1 MRSSEETYE
10 AVEIVGEELGA
21 PAGEDLAAERL
32 GRTHVE
38 DEEGKGVGE
47 GVAGAEPGVVQVD
60 DGELEKYRL
69 AAALWERGERRGHG
83 GSGDDDV
90 GVGGEKGVDGGRLD
104 PVEELVG
111 NQLPVQLWQL
121 GVRRDEVGVGGR
133 SGIGRVCRKIH
144 RICRRGVGFHGKNTI
159 LRITICVTIHRFL
172 KQRIHLRCQWRRDT
186 RRYIIRIGKNEFS
199 LLHRR

>member
-1 MRSSEETYE
+1 M
-10 AVEIVGEELGA
+10 
-21 PAGEDLAAERL
+21 
-32 GRTHVE
+32 
-38 DEEGKGVGE
+38 
-47 GVAGAEPGVVQVD
+47 D
-60 DGELEKYRL
+60 DGELEKHRL
-69 AAALWERGERRGHG
+69 AAALCERGERRGHG

-133 SGIGRVCRKIH
+133 SGIGRVCRKVH
-144 RICRRGVGFHGKNTI
+144 RICRRGVDIHGKNTI
-159 LRITICVTIHRFL
+159 LHITICVTIHRFL
-172 KQRIHLRCQWRRDT
+172 KQRIHLRCRWRRDT

>member
-60 DGELEKYRL
+60 DGELEKHRL

-144 RICRRGVGFHGKNTI
+144 RICRKYHSPHHHLCHHSQVPQTANPPPMPMAQGYQK
-159 LRITICVTIHRFL
+159 IHNQDR
-172 KQRIHLRCQWRRDT
+172 
-186 RRYIIRIGKNEFS
+186 EE
-199 LLHRR
+199 

>member
-38 DEEGKGVGE
+38 DEE
-47 GVAGAEPGVVQVD
+47 VAGAEPGVVQVD
-60 DGELEKYRL
+60 DGELEKHRL

-121 GVRRDEVGVGGR
+121 GVRRDEVGVGEGVESEEYVGR
-133 SGIGRVCRKIH
+133 FTGFAEEGLTFMGRIPFSTSPSVSPFTGSSNSESTSDADGAGIPE
-144 RICRRGVGFHGKNTI
+144 
-159 LRITICVTIHRFL
+159 
-172 KQRIHLRCQWRRDT
+172 DT
-186 RRYIIRIGKNEFS
+186 
-199 LLHRR
+199 